1 MAVRAK
7 PQPRRLSRRQART
20 AAATVGPY
28 NARILGREVEVAYPF
43 HPLFRR
49 SAIVIGDQLHNGT
62 RHLTLRS
69 GEGPSFLVP
78 AWMADPEAASVKIV
92 DAPCLSI
99 ARLLDLRAFLD
110 SGLACDLREE
120 FPSKALMAKHRTST
134 QQDSVRGAAA
144 KHEARGDGAGEGAG
158 AAPSASNGGG
168 GDLADV
174 SEAGDDQDHA

>member
-1 MAVRAK
+1 MLPSPGQQLVDALGRMIGDAGEDIGEVGFGLEAVQLGRLDDGVEDGGALV
-7 PQPRRLSRRQART
+7 RRRPTR
-20 AAATVGPY
+20 PH

-110 SGLACDLREE
+110 FWPSLRPEGRD
-120 FPSKALMAKHRTST
+120 P
-134 QQDSVRGAAA
+134 RG
-144 KHEARGDGAGEGAG
+144 RR
-158 AAPSASNGGG
+158 
-168 GDLADV
+168 
-174 SEAGDDQDHA
+174 